1 MAIGIYVGAATVGG
15 AAYWFLYDPTGPQI
29 NYYQLSH
36 FLQCPAEPEN
46 FKGISCDL
54 FQSPEPM
61 TMALSILVTIEM
73 CNAINALSENQSL
86 VMMPPWINPLLLGAM
101 ALSFALHFLILYV
114 DVMAVST
121 LLDLKLIAVMRVI
134 GQSSGYHRFTR
145 FAYYVSLITGCVP
158 SDPVDR
164 RAVGNCSEIF
174 SASHPAR
181 RSAQVGCKELL

>member
-1 MAIGIYVGAATVGG
+1 MVIGIYVGIATVGG

-73 CNAINALSENQSL
+73 CNAINAISENQSL
-86 VMMPPWINPLLLGAM
+86 VAMPPWINPLLLGAM
-101 ALSFALHFLILYV
+101 ALSFGLHFVILYV
-114 DVMAVST
+114 DVMAVS
-121 LLDLKLIAVMRVI
+121 LP
-134 GQSSGYHRFTR
+134 FTS
-145 FAYYVSLITGCVP
+145 F
-158 SDPVDR
+158 
-164 RAVGNCSEIF
+164 
-174 SASHPAR
+174 SHPIFITKYEFLY
-181 RSAQVGCKELL
+181 CKLTATLFIVDGFPSYSTEYRTMDDGIEILHTSHSTR

>member
-1 MAIGIYVGAATVGG
+1 MFIGLYVGAATVGG

-73 CNAINALSENQSL
+73 CNAINAISENQSL
-86 VMMPPWINPLLLGAM
+86 VAMPPWINPLLLGAM
-101 ALSFALHFLILYV
+101 ALSFGLHFVILYV
-114 DVMAVST
+114 DVMAVSCVVIFNLKVLYISFLGRGLYSYNHYISPIQISSYFRLFSK
-121 LLDLKLIAVMRVI
+121 LL
-134 GQSSGYHRFTR
+134 H
-145 FAYYVSLITGCVP
+145 
-158 SDPVDR
+158 
-164 RAVGNCSEIF
+164 
-174 SASHPAR
+174 
-181 RSAQVGCKELL
+181 